1 MPTKTK
7 KRPAKKKAAASSRA
21 KKVVKKSVA
30 AKKAPAKKAPAKKK
44 TPAKKVAKK
53 SAKKGPAAKKGVAQK
68 SAKKSAK
75 KKASAAKKIVAK
87 KVAPKK
93 SAPKKRS
100 APRPKVVAKP
110 KTTPKAPKAPTEA
123 ETTPDGHAFGT
134 IEQTEHFSAAPQ
146 RVYDALTN
154 GKLHA
159 AFTGAEARIT
169 PKKGGEFH
177 AWRGHLQGKFIELT
191 PGEKIVQTWRSKDFP
206 AGYPDSHLEIVLV
219 PESGGTRLEL
229 KQTRVP
235 YKKVEEYHSDWSTLY
250 WTRLRAWLATH
261 AE

>member
-1 MPTKTK
+1 MPTNTK
-7 KRPAKKKAAASSRA
+7 KKPAKKKAAA
-21 KKVVKKSVA
+21 
-30 AKKAPAKKAPAKKK
+30 P
-44 TPAKKVAKK
+44 KKVAKK
-53 SAKKGPAAKKGVAQK
+53 SAAKKPAAKKAT
-68 SAKKSAK
+68 
-75 KKASAAKKIVAK
+75 AK
-87 KVAPKK
+87 KVAKKAVAKKAAPKKAAAKKAVAKK
-93 SAPKKRS
+93 SAPKKS
-100 APRPKVVAKP
+100 PAKKAAPKPKAAAKP
-110 KTTPKAPKAPTEA
+110 KAAPKPADA
-123 ETTPDGHAFGT
+123 QTTADGHAFGV

-146 RVYDALTN
+146 RVYDALTS

-177 AWRGHLQGKFIELT
+177 AWAGQFSGKFLELT

-206 AGYPDSHLEIVLV
+206 AGYPDSHLEISLV

-229 KQTRVP
+229 KHTKVP
-235 YKKVEEYHSDWSTLY
+235 YKKLEEYHGDWSTLY